1 MSNIVFGLAT
11 YKGAV
16 TGLRLQNV
24 QYGETASTAEA
35 INEDGNIEQID
46 VYAKKRTI
54 QADGN
59 VVSGGDI
66 SALTV
71 GGAVTIGGVDYK
83 IDKVDI
89 KESVNGHKTC
99 SFSGSA
105 PIPVSSGGVV
115 TSGGQV

>member
-1 MSNIVFGLAT
+1 MIVFGLAA

-16 TGLRLQNV
+16 AGLHLQNV

-35 INEDGNIEQID
+35 INEDGNIEQTD

-59 VVSGGDI
+59 VVSGGDL

-71 GGAVTIGGVDYK
+71 GADVTIGGVSYR

-105 PIPVSSGGVV
+105 PMPVTSSDADSSSG
-115 TSGGQV
+115 QA